1 MKPFFILLL
10 PPLFWASNFILGRAI
25 TGQIAP
31 LTLSFWR
38 WSLALVIILPFVIKP
53 LIQQREIIKR
63 HFMVLVLLAFLG
75 ISTFNTLAYIG
86 LEYTTA
92 TNGTLLNSF
101 IPIFI
106 LITSVLFFGEK
117 INRAQIIGVLVSLFG
132 VLIILSQLEIER
144 IKRLNF
150 NQGDVWILL
159 AALDWALYSILLKR
173 YRPEGLTA
181 LALLG
186 IMLILGVLILLPLYL
201 LNPFNE
207 ATLLINR
214 ETLST
219 LLYIAIFPSILAYL
233 AWNYGISKLGAQLGG
248 QFIHLMPVF
257 GILMAVIFLDETF
270 AYYHLLGALF
280 IATGLWLSMKQHKD

>member
-181 LALLG
+181 LGLLG